1 MDTPTSIYPAFRPAD
16 RQRLLQAL
24 AQTHDAKLYRRLRAV
39 TEAAEGEPIVV
50 VARRARVARSTLHR
64 WIRRYLAERT
74 PVALAERQ
82 RSGRPRVALALTDD
96 RLHQLLT
103 SDPRQFGHN
112 ATTWTVPLLAAH
124 LRAQG
129 VAISPRTLRR
139 RIRAARF
146 RWKRPRYVYSQRAA
160 HVGAKK
166 GGLCDG

>member
-1 MDTPTSIYPAFRPAD
+1 MDTPTSTRPAD

-24 AQTHDAKLYRRLRAV
+24 AQAHDARLYRRLRALAEV
-39 TEAAEGEPIVV
+39 AEGQPITV

-64 WIRRYLAERT
+64 WIKRYLTEQT
-74 PVALAERQ
+74 PAALAER
-82 RSGRPRVALALTDD
+82 RRCGRPRVALALTDD
-96 RLHQLLT
+96 RLRQLLT

-112 ATTWTVPLLAAH
+112 ATTWTVPLLAAY

-146 RWKRPRYVYSQRAA
+146 RWKRPRYVYSQRAE
-160 HVGAKK
+160 HVAAKK
-166 GGLCDG
+166 GGLSDG